1 MKRET
6 RWLRALDEL
15 RDIPF
20 YEKYLEDI
28 RAIAYLGIVA
38 RKELLKIAR
47 IQRSTLV
54 NRKIRKAT
62 SSGSMSFDSPQEYSE
77 FSTL

>member
-15 RDIPF
+15 SDIPF
-20 YEKYLEDI
+20 YEKYLDDI

-47 IQRSTLV
+47 IQRSTFV

-62 SSGSMSFDSPQEYSE
+62 SSSFYTFDSPQEHSE
-77 FSTL
+77 FSAL